1 MRILHDVYTSRA
13 QDGSR
18 SFRPDPMSGCLSKRE
33 FTNSCRQAQKR
44 KRVTPWTSR
53 LCSLPLEKLS
63 KSMAHRPSQKTEHRR
78 TRSTYRSLACARPRP
93 TSAHSMAQGQCD
105 HTSGIEPDRS
115 RRSREGSLSADL
127 RSVGEACY
135 HCRIL
140 APQLGKVLLGG
151 RCAITVLKALDVSHH
166 TGRETK
172 PLDPTE
178 KGSSAFQARRLRKPI
193 R

>member
-93 TSAHSMAQGQCD
+93 TSAQVQW
-105 HTSGIEPDRS
+105 
-115 RRSREGSLSADL
+115 
-127 RSVGEACY
+127 
-135 HCRIL
+135 
-140 APQLGKVLLGG
+140 
-151 RCAITVLKALDVSHH
+151 LKANVTTRVASSQIARAVHAKGLSV
-166 TGRETK
+166 
-172 PLDPTE
+172 LIFDPSAKLVTIV
-178 KGSSAFQARRLRKPI
+178 GFWPRSSAKSFWVVGAR
-193 R
+193 